1 MREFLGNGRIFD
13 LPFMGG
19 NVKASKLTVGQVES
33 VKEIAKGIASGESDE
48 LDSVRYIIRASVEGA
63 SDLTD
68 EELDSFALEEITN
81 LAEKIIEI
89 SGLGQDKKGKVPH
102 ANSKTTK

>member
-1 MREFLGNGRIFD
+1 MRQFLGNGRVFD

-19 NVKASKLTVGQVES
+19 SVRASKLTVGQVES
-33 VKEIAKGIASGESDE
+33 VKEIAKGITSGESDE
-48 LDSVRYIIRASVEGA
+48 LDSVRFIIRASVEGA

-68 EELDSFALEEITN
+68 EELDSFALEEITS

-89 SGLGQDKKGKVPH
+89 SGLGEGKRGKASAP
-102 ANSKTTK
+102 SKTGK